1 VPSRACAQLLSS
13 LLNVMMRAC
22 LCGFYRCFRQD
33 LHQDEAQITKA
44 HFLEFWSAVD
54 TDKSGTITKAE
65 VQAAVKKG
73 K

>member
-1 VPSRACAQLLSS
+1 MLCMDLC
-13 LLNVMMRAC
+13 C
-22 LCGFYRCFRQD
+22 LCGWFRQE
-33 LHQDEAQITKA
+33 LHPDETQISKA
-44 HFLEFWSAVD
+44 NFLEYWRAVD